1 MSGYGGCFFVYK
13 QVLYVQIKMFY
24 RMMLTFNTPTS
35 MEIFLDLLT
44 QYFGENAIIDI
55 EVAAGTFIVTFLVLW
70 ILKCQL
76 VTRLGTYANK
86 TKVKFDDLILGMLQG
101 IGMPFLVI
109 VSLFVSVQHMQ
120 LPPIL
125 DTVIHAAFLIVLVL
139 ESIKVLEKVIV
150 SMLASS
156 LSKGKESKKTSVAIT
171 MTVRVLLWLIGLLL
185 ILSNLGFNVNSLIA
199 SLGIGGIAIS
209 LALQN
214 ILGDIFSSFSIAID
228 KPFEEGD
235 FIVAGEHKGTVKHI
249 GLKTTRIQALQG
261 EEIVISN
268 TELTSTRV
276 SNFKKLKERRI
287 VFTVSATYETPV
299 KQLKKIPKI
308 IKEIIEKE
316 KKAKFDRAIFS
327 AMGDFSL
334 DFEVVYLI
342 LDNDYAV
349 YMNTQQRINF
359 AILEAFEKE
368 GIGIPY
374 PTQTVHVAKEGAI
387 T

>member
-1 MSGYGGCFFVYK
+1 
-13 QVLYVQIKMFY
+13 
-24 RMMLTFNTPTS
+24 MMRPLNTPNS
-35 MEIFLDLLT
+35 MEIFFSLLER
-44 QYFGENAIIDI
+44 YFGDNAIIDI
-55 EVAAGTFIVTFLVLW
+55 EVAAGTFIVIFFVLW
-70 ILKCQL
+70 LLKYQL
-76 VTRLGTYANK
+76 IARLGVYAKK

-101 IGMPFLVI
+101 IGMPFLII
-109 VSLFVSVQHMQ
+109 VSLFASVQHMQ

-125 DTVIHAAFLIVLVL
+125 NTVIRAAFLIIIVI
-139 ESIKVLEKVIV
+139 ESIKVLEKMIV

-156 LSKGKESKKTSVAIT
+156 LSKGKENKKTSAVISMA
-171 MTVRVLLWLIGLLL
+171 VRVLLWAIGSLL

-235 FIVAGEHKGTVKHI
+235 FIIAGEHKGTVKHI

-287 VFTVSATYETPV
+287 VFNISAAYETPV
-299 KQLKKIPKI
+299 KQLKRIPKI

-316 KKAKFDRAIFS
+316 KKARFDRAHFS
-327 AMGDFSL
+327 TMGDFSL

-342 LDNDYAV
+342 LDDDYAV
-349 YMNTQQRINF
+349 YMNTQQRINL

-368 GIGIPY
+368 GINIPY
-374 PTQTVHVAKEGAI
+374 PTETVHLSKEGAAV
-387 T
+387 